1 MIHLHWHSHYSML
14 QAIWDINHIIE
25 KTKDLKQSSIAITDL
40 NAGYGL
46 LEFYENSDGI
56 KPILWVDI
64 NFSYDAKN
72 FMNIVLLSKT
82 YEWYQ
87 NMIKLISIA
96 NTNNIIDK
104 PFIKLTDLKKYSK
117 WLIWLSWWKWE
128 IEKLIVWW
136 EKDDFILEKVQEYED
151 IFEWEFYLEFLT
163 YDYRFFPNREK
174 IENKFLQFYKYNNK
188 KIVITS
194 NYKYLNQKD
203 KDTYDVL
210 LCIKNNYKYWEE
222 NRPRYKWNNY
232 IMWEDEVKSI
242 LNSNWI
248 EENIQEILIW
258 NTHKIS
264 DSINYKL
271 PLHKLLFPK
280 YTVPDK
286 YRKLYENL

>member
-1 MIHLHWHSHYSML
+1 ML

-87 NMIKLISIA
+87 NMIKLISTA